1 MATIAD
7 CRVIFIAGIE
17 GSGTTMMLELLDRLE
32 GFASLGGQYISAGF
46 EERGRQ
52 LNQLTARLWKL
63 PGLSAAEKT
72 PILREINAIDV
83 GGIHTVVYK
92 RSTPFQD
99 ARYMPHLADLAA
111 LGSSRKLI
119 IVRRHFFDNVNS
131 ILRRG
136 FEQDVDAALDRIGA
150 AYRHLYMQVRRLP
163 ELGLQQL
170 TLDYEKLI
178 DPDGK
183 RHQLARLAPFLDCS
197 PDELIAAGAL
207 ITQPTTRPSTP
218 P

>member
-17 GSGTTMMLELLDRLE
+17 GSGTTMMLELLDRLG
-32 GFASLGGQYISAGF
+32 GFASLGGQYISTGF
-46 EERGRQ
+46 EDTGRR

-63 PGLSAAEKT
+63 PTLSPADKS
-72 PILREINAIDV
+72 PILREINGIEVGDV
-83 GGIHTVVYK
+83 RTVVYK

-99 ARYMPHLADLAA
+99 ARYMPDMSDVAA

-119 IVRRHFFDNVNS
+119 IVRRHFFDKLNS

-136 FEQDVDAALDRIGA
+136 FESDLDAALDRIST
-150 AYRHLYMQVRRLP
+150 AYQHLYKQVRRLP
-163 ELGLQQL
+163 ELGLQYL

-178 DPDGK
+178 DPDSK
-183 RHQLARLAPFLDCS
+183 QRQLALLAPFLDC
-197 PDELIAAGAL
+197 PLDEVVAAGGLIAQPTAGA
-207 ITQPTTRPSTP
+207 PRP
-218 P
+218 

>member
-1 MATIAD
+1 MATIAEA
-7 CRVIFIAGIE
+7 RFVFIAGIE

-32 GFASLGGQYISAGF
+32 GFASLGGQYISRGF
-46 EERGRQ
+46 EETGHQ

-63 PGLSAAEKT
+63 PTLPPADKST
-72 PILREINAIDV
+72 ILREINAIEV
-83 GGIHTVVYK
+83 GAIHTVVYK

-99 ARYMPHLADLAA
+99 AQYMPDLADLAA

-136 FEQDVDAALDRIGA
+136 FESDVDVALDRIAA
-150 AYRHLYMQVRRLP
+150 AYQHLYKQVRQLP
-163 ELGLQQL
+163 ELGLQCL

-178 DPDGK
+178 DPDSK
-183 RHQLARLAPFLDCS
+183 QRQLALLAPFLDC
-197 PDELIAAGAL
+197 PLDEVVAAGGLIAQPTAGA
-207 ITQPTTRPSTP
+207 PRP
-218 P
+218 